1 MTVDCVASMH
11 AHSAWPMLANPTV
24 SSGAA
29 AQQCCFCHCI
39 GPRRVGFL
47 GCASACLRCARCAVL
62 LLHVVA
68 ERGRARAD
76 GARRA
81 AAARAGERDPLGPAA
96 SIPLGTVATW
106 LAGRARS
113 VARWSRIAEYQYA
126 AVTLCDAGRRDGL
139 LHPRRRL
146 ASRRRAGDSPPRFLG
161 LGWPRRPA
169 LVGCA
174 AVQNRDFLCPMS
186 SLPVTT
192 GMRLLFLSICL
203 SDVVQRQ
210 GPSRVSIL
218 NPRNPPSDPLR
229 GTAAPCL
236 PSDESDTAPRAPSI
250 ASGPFHA
257 TC

>member
-1 MTVDCVASMH
+1 VLIVVAGLGPLIILWGLFFWVSFVVVSCFKVRQAATWCHGGRSRLTVDCVASMH

-126 AVTLCDAGRRDGL
+126 ALTL
-139 LHPRRRL
+139 
-146 ASRRRAGDSPPRFLG
+146 
-161 LGWPRRPA
+161 
-169 LVGCA
+169 
-174 AVQNRDFLCPMS
+174 
-186 SLPVTT
+186 
-192 GMRLLFLSICL
+192 
-203 SDVVQRQ
+203 
-210 GPSRVSIL
+210 
-218 NPRNPPSDPLR
+218 
-229 GTAAPCL
+229 
-236 PSDESDTAPRAPSI
+236 
-250 ASGPFHA
+250 
-257 TC
+257 

>member
-1 MTVDCVASMH
+1 MPAHVCVVPA
-11 AHSAWPMLANPTV
+11 V
-24 SSGAA
+24 
-29 AQQCCFCHCI
+29 QCCCCTSSPKEDALELMEHAAPPPHAPESEI
-39 GPRRVGFL
+39 PSGPPPAYR
-47 GCASACLRCARCAVL
+47 SVL
-62 LLHVVA
+62 W
-68 ERGRARAD
+68 
-76 GARRA
+76 
-81 AAARAGERDPLGPAA
+81 PLG
-96 SIPLGTVATW
+96 SVAG
-106 LAGRARS
+106 LNARS

-126 AVTLCDAGRRDGL
+126 ALTLCDAGRRDGL
-139 LHPRRRL
+139 LYPRRRL

-229 GTAAPCL
+229 VTAAPCL
-236 PSDESDTAPRAPSI
+236 PSDESDTAPRAPSM